1 MYPRKRANETE
12 SIYEINS
19 RPKFQYFS
27 NMPAVL
33 NVFIKMYN
41 NVIFSMVLVQIEVDS
56 CHMEIFNLF
65 VEVPYS
71 QGARW
76 RVVLACAIG
85 TTGLLY
91 TWTSGSSKTTASSP
105 KTRGSPQSSVAWE
118 IQLSTCPVTSVFYRN
133 FIKECLILLSFLMF
147 SVK

>member
-71 QGARW
+71 QGAR
-76 RVVLACAIG
+76 
-85 TTGLLY
+85 
-91 TWTSGSSKTTASSP
+91 
-105 KTRGSPQSSVAWE
+105 
-118 IQLSTCPVTSVFYRN
+118 
-133 FIKECLILLSFLMF
+133 
-147 SVK
+147 